1 MRGSPNA
8 ERGYV
13 SLELV
18 LGLAVLVL
26 PIAMLVL
33 ALPTWFARQNLAR
46 LAAQQAARTAV
57 VTRSGDRGLAAARE
71 IAAGNGLDPDTEM
84 QVAFAPES
92 SLGRGGVVVTQVTVR
107 MPITVVPGLGD
118 VGSFSWTATYS
129 ERVDPYRSGP

>member
-1 MRGSPNA
+1 MRCPNG

-26 PIAMLVL
+26 PVAMLVL
-33 ALPTWFARQNLAR
+33 TLPTWFARQNLAR

-84 QVAFAPES
+84 RVAFAPES